1 MNRGVVE
8 FHSLTYSYRPCPK
21 NYYLLLFGLYGSVFA
36 LIRRIEVRYIG
47 SRMEGVRHPVDR
59 RYGLF
64 FSYFINL
71 FFFLSPQ
78 PRYVLVG
85 KAHGLGLCQRLFISG
100 FFGKISFF
108 FNYLFDR
115 DEEEFRYLSRLV
127 YLFHFGSSAQQ
138 LGDGEYVVVSEL
150 FYVSEKFLIRLV
162 IEFLKVKVTCPRLEG
177 TDGLKQTFFQ
187 I

>member
-1 MNRGVVE
+1 
-8 FHSLTYSYRPCPK
+8 
-21 NYYLLLFGLYGSVFA
+21 
-36 LIRRIEVRYIG
+36 
-47 SRMEGVRHPVDR
+47 MEGVRHPVDR

-64 FSYFINL
+64 L
-71 FFFLSPQ
+71 FLFYKSLLLSFPPQ

-108 FNYLFDR
+108 STIFFDR
-115 DEEEFRYLSRLV
+115 DEEKFRYLSRLV

-162 IEFLKVKVTCPRLEG
+162 IEFLKVKVTCPPSRG
-177 TDGLKQTFFQ
+177 NGRP
-187 I
+187 